1 MQCSS
6 CQIDR
11 TLVYL
16 GLGSNLG
23 NGRDNLDRSL
33 ELIAKH
39 CGEVL
44 AVSSYIESEPWGF
57 ESQHRFT
64 NAVCAILTSLQ
75 PEALL
80 DATQQIERLMGRT
93 HKHKPGEA
101 YTDRI
106 IDIDILLY
114 GDLNIS
120 TPRLTVPHP
129 LIEDRDF
136 VREPLMEVKKLIDN

>member
-6 CQIDR
+6 CQTNR

-33 ELIAKH
+33 TLIAES

-64 NAVCAILTSLQ
+64 NAVCAILTTLQ